1 MSIELIDNSL
11 VIELFSEVYVFKDF
25 EAEGGR
31 ARFEPKV
38 DVGKLSLGIPNYVTV
53 YSYN

>member
-1 MSIELIDNSL
+1 VSVELINNSL
-11 VIELFSEVYVFKDF
+11 VIKLFSKVYVFKDF
-25 EAEGGR
+25 KAEGSR

-38 DVGKLSLGIPNYVTV
+38 DVGKLSLSIPNYVTI